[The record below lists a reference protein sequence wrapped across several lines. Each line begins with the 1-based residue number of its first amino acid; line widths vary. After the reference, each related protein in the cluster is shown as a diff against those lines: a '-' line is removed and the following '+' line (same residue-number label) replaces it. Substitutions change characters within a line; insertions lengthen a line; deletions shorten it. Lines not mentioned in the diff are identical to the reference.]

1 MIDFHSH
8 ILPEMDDGS
17 QSVEESLALLS
28 LLAEQGIKKVVAT
41 PHFYANDESVETFL
55 ERRRASYEKLK
66 AAYSSDLPALVLGAE
81 VKYYQGISRM
91 ENLNALCIEGTNLLL
106 LEMSASRWTD
116 YTMREIHELSRR
128 GNLQIIL
135 AHVERY
141 IGLQSRAV
149 RDQLE
154 ESDILMQVNADL
166 FSSFI
171 RRRKALKLLGE
182 QRIHLIGSD
191 CHGLEYRPPQIGEA
205 IGHIRKKF
213 GEEFLEELAEFEE
226 NLLDH
231 KAKKLF

>member
-8 ILPEMDDGS
+8 ILPRMDDGS
-17 QSVEESLALLS
+17 QSIEESVALLR
-28 LLAEQGIKKVVAT
+28 LLTEQEIKKVVAT
-41 PHFYANDESVETFL
+41 PHFYADDESAETFL
-55 ERRRASYEKLK
+55 RRRKASYEKLR

-81 VKYYQGISRM
+81 VRYYQGISRM

-106 LEMSASRWTD
+106 LEMPSSRWTD
-116 YTMREIHELSRR
+116 YTLRELRELSCR
-128 GNLQIIL
+128 GNLRIIL

-141 IGLQSRAV
+141 LGLQSRAV

-166 FSSFI
+166 FASIAS
-171 RRRKALKLLGE
+171 RRKALKLLGE

-191 CHGLEYRPPQIGEA
+191 CHGLEYRPPQIGKA
-205 IGHIRKKF
+205 IQYIRKKL

-226 NLLDH
+226 KLLDH
-231 KAKKLF
+231 KAQLLF